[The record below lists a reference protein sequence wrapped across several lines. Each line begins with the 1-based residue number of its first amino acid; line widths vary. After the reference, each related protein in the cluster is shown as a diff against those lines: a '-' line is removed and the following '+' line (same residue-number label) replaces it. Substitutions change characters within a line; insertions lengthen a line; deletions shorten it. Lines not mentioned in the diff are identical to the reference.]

1 MLHVHII
8 EMFIFAGNLLIISP
22 SLFRKDRP
30 SDVVLSSAVVISH
43 DMANLTWERH
53 QGVTMIQRRDEGLP
67 EIIPKSS

>member
-1 MLHVHII
+1 MIDVHICRKSSDHI
-8 EMFIFAGNLLIISP
+8 

-53 QGVTMIQRRDEGLP
+53 QGVTMIQQRDEGLP
-67 EIIPKSS
+67 EIIPKS